1 MLFRIH
7 ASVFCNTLILMI
19 IKCLLLKMKNSEKY
33 QNITKKKKKKNHLI
47 PSLGTLSSCVYLANI
62 FFLHINQYLF
72 SV

>member
-33 QNITKKKKKKNHLI
+33 QNITKKKKKK
-47 PSLGTLSSCVYLANI
+47 SLNPVPRDSLFLCVSC
-62 FFLHINQYLF
+62 
-72 SV
+72 

>member
-33 QNITKKKKKKNHLI
+33 QNITKKKKKKI
-47 PSLGTLSSCVYLANI
+47 T
-62 FFLHINQYLF
+62 
-72 SV
+72 